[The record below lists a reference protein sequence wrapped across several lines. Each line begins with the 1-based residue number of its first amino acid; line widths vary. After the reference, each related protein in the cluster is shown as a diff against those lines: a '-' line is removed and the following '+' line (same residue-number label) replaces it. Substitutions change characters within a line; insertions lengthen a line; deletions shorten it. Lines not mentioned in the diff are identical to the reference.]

1 MLDEKSKGYMSYD
14 DIYKF
19 GIICLQKITLNIE
32 NYEDFI
38 KAKNEKN
45 NRNIQIVENLVDYFT
60 RMIFK
65 LVNIDIK
72 KNIPLKLL
80 KKMIIQGG
88 EQADYIE
95 FLFGSGKF

>member
-1 MLDEKSKGYMSYD
+1 M
-14 DIYKF
+14 
-19 GIICLQKITLNIE
+19 
-32 NYEDFI
+32 
-38 KAKNEKN
+38 
-45 NRNIQIVENLVDYFT
+45 ENLADYFT

-88 EQADYIE
+88 DQADYIE

>member
-1 MLDEKSKGYMSYD
+1 M
-14 DIYKF
+14 
-19 GIICLQKITLNIE
+19 
-32 NYEDFI
+32 
-38 KAKNEKN
+38 
-45 NRNIQIVENLVDYFT
+45 ENLADYFT